1 VHVNA
6 MYGSSLSVGEC
17 LRSVRYMPRSGRFE
31 NGSIRY
37 GKLGYPA
44 IMILLLGKYGS
55 SGLGNVRY
63 HMRWESLTTSAGW
76 DGL

>member
-1 VHVNA
+1 
-6 MYGSSLSVGEC
+6 
-17 LRSVRYMPRSGRFE
+17 MPRSGRFE